1 MRTESIAAMPERPDQ
16 ADRSDDAQA
25 RLVEALGGLYRRDIP
40 VPADVDRAVLGEA
53 RAAYLRRRRFW
64 VARRAGAAAA
74 AVAAAVAVVV
84 YVYVERDRGTPRPVA
99 VRQAAVA
106 GDVDGSG
113 RVDILD
119 AFLLARKVEGGTAA
133 TPGED
138 VNGDGVVDRADVER
152 VAALAVRVGEAV
164 Q

>member
-1 MRTESIAAMPERPDQ
+1 V
-16 ADRSDDAQA
+16 DDTDAPA
-25 RLVEALGGLYRRDIP
+25 GLVEALGGLYRRDLP
-40 VPADVDRAVLGEA
+40 VPASVDRAVLNEA
-53 RAAYLRRRRFW
+53 RAGFLRRRRFW
-64 VARRAGAAAA
+64 RIRRAATAAA

-119 AFLLARKVEGGTAA
+119 AFLLARKVEAGTAGA
-133 TPGED
+133 GED
-138 VNGDGVVDRADVER
+138 VNGDGVVDRGDVDS
-152 VAALAVRVGEAV
+152 VAAKAVRVGEAV